1 MKVSIDSLLGP
12 AIVICGIL
20 LVWWGGMD
28 GIKLSLVKLFMSEK
42 KKLAEYKDF
51 VNFIDTCFV
60 DAEFENRFTKEL
72 NGYRVFDIEDCELH
86 CKMDDCVR
94 HYRLLCPAL
103 GMKCFWSVAG
113 DSNVF
118 IDKYDDWYKLR
129 SIAKKIRQNLSN

>member
-1 MKVSIDSLLGP
+1 MKASINSLLGP
-12 AIVICGIL
+12 GIVICGIL

-28 GIKLSLVKLFMSEK
+28 GIKLSLVKLFLSEK
-42 KKLAEYKDF
+42 KKLTEYKDF
-51 VNFIDTCFV
+51 VNFIDTCFM
-60 DAEFENRFTKEL
+60 DADFENRFTKEL

-86 CKMDDCVR
+86 CKMDDGVR

-103 GMKCFWSVAG
+103 NMKCFWSVAG

>member
-20 LVWWGGMD
+20 LVYWGGMD
-28 GIKLSLVKLFMSEK
+28 GIKLSLVKLFMSDK
-42 KKLAEYKDF
+42 KKLTEYKDF

-60 DAEFENRFTKEL
+60 DADFENRFTKEL
-72 NGYRVFDIEDCELH
+72 NDYRVFDIEDCELH

-103 GMKCFWSVAG
+103 NMKCFWSVAG
-113 DSNVF
+113 DSEVF

-129 SIAKKIRQNLSN
+129 SVAKKIRQNLSN